1 MRFTV
6 QSKDLSTKARAGMI
20 EFQRGTVRTPFF
32 MPVATRGAIRA
43 LPLGDIETLGF
54 EMILANT
61 YHLYLKPGLDVLK
74 SAGGLHQFMN
84 FSRPIL
90 TDSGGFQVFSLSDL
104 CKITDDGVEFRS
116 HLDGSKHF
124 FSPEDVLEIQRI
136 IGSDV
141 MMVLDQCTAYPV
153 SEKESLEAMR
163 KTIDW
168 AEKSFRHYT
177 NTCDRDHQALFA
189 IVQGSVFPE
198 QRKECAQCLAGL
210 DFPGYAIGG
219 LSVGEPKEL
228 YREITSITTPML
240 PEHKPRYMMGV
251 GSPLEIL
258 YAIAEG
264 VDMFDC
270 VMPTRIARNGTLYTS
285 QGRITIKAA
294 YYEKDFSPVDPECD
308 CYVCKHFTKA
318 YMRHLF
324 KVGEIA
330 ALIYNTHHNL
340 AFMKH
345 FMDDIR
351 ASILN
356 GSFRETRAKWERVFR
371 TVGADGIEPPTLCL

>member
-6 QSKDLSTKARAGMI
+6 QSKDPSGKARAGII
-20 EFQRGTVRTPFF
+20 EFRRGVVHTPFF

-54 EMILANT
+54 EMMLANT
-61 YHLYLKPGLDVLK
+61 YHLYLKPGLEVLK
-74 SAGGLHQFMN
+74 SAGGLHTFMN
-84 FSRPIL
+84 FHNPVL

-104 CKITDDGVEFRS
+104 CKITESGVEFRS

-124 FSPEDVLEIQRI
+124 FSPLDVLEVQRV

-141 MMVLDQCTAYPV
+141 MMVLDQCTEYPV
-153 SEKESLEAMR
+153 SREESHAAMKRTIQWAKESLKYY
-163 KTIDW
+163 KTHFD
-168 AEKSFRHYT
+168 EES
-177 NTCDRDHQALFA
+177 QALFA

-198 QRKECAQCLAGL
+198 QRKECAEELALL
-210 DFPGYAIGG
+210 DFSGFAIGG

-228 YREITSITTPML
+228 YREMTSLTAPLL
-240 PEHKPRYMMGV
+240 PEHKPRYIMGV

-258 YAIAEG
+258 HAISEG

-270 VMPTRIARNGTLYTS
+270 VMPTRVARNGTLFTS
-285 QGRITIKAA
+285 QGRVTIKAA

-308 CYVCKHFTKA
+308 CYVCTTYTKA
-318 YMRHLF
+318 YLRHLF

-340 AFMKH
+340 AFMKR
-345 FMDDIR
+345 FMDEIR
-351 ASILN
+351 TSIVN
-356 GSFRETRAKWERVFR
+356 GTFSQTRAKWERAFER
-371 TVGADGIEPPTLCL
+371 GDE

>member
-1 MRFTV
+1 MRFIIEK
-6 QSKDLSTKARAGMI
+6 KDSYTHARAGI
-20 EFQRGTVRTPFF
+20 LQFQRGIVHTPVF

-43 LPLGDIETLGF
+43 LPLVDIEKLGF
-54 EMILANT
+54 EMILSNT
-61 YHLYLKPGLDVLK
+61 YHLYLKPGISVLK
-74 SAGGLHQFMN
+74 ESGGLHRFMN
-84 FSRPIL
+84 FHKPIL

-104 CKITDDGVEFRS
+104 CTITDDGVEFRS

-124 FSPEDVLEIQRI
+124 FSPEDVIEIQRI

-141 MMVLDQCTAYPV
+141 MMVLDECTEYPI
-153 SEKESLEAMR
+153 SEKDSLEAMR
-163 KTIDW
+163 RTVHW
-168 AEKSFRHYT
+168 AEKSFRHYSE
-177 NTCDRDHQALFA
+177 NFDKDEQALFA
-189 IVQGSVFPE
+189 IIQGSVFAE
-198 QRKECAQCLAGL
+198 QRKECALKLAEI
-210 DFPGYAIGG
+210 DFSGYAIGG

-228 YREITSITTPML
+228 YREMTSLTVPLL

-258 YAIAEG
+258 HAISEG

-285 QGRITIKAA
+285 QGRVTIKAA
-294 YYEKDFSPVDPECD
+294 YYEKDFSPPDPNCN
-308 CYVCKHFTKA
+308 CYVCQTYSKA
-318 YMRHLF
+318 YLRHLF

-351 ASILN
+351 KSICE
-356 GSFRETRAKWERVFR
+356 GTFQQTRQKWEHTFAA
-371 TVGADGIEPPTLCL
+371 GDE

>member
-1 MRFTV
+1 MYFTIEK
-6 QSKDLSTKARAGMI
+6 KDTSSNARAGI
-20 EFQRGTVRTPFF
+20 LEFPRGIVHTPFF

-43 LPLGDIETLGF
+43 LPLGDIEKLGF
-54 EMILANT
+54 EMMLSNT
-61 YHLYLKPGLDVLK
+61 YHLYLKPGLAVLK
-74 SAGGLHQFMN
+74 EAGGLHRFMN
-84 FSRPIL
+84 FHKPIL

-104 CKITDDGVEFRS
+104 CNISERGVEFRS

-124 FSPEDVLEIQRI
+124 FSPEDVLDIQRI

-141 MMVLDQCTAYPV
+141 MMVLDECSAYPV
-153 SEKESLEAMR
+153 SEDDSRAAMQR
-163 KTIDW
+163 TIRW
-168 AEKSFRHYT
+168 AEKSFQYYSD
-177 NTCDRDHQALFA
+177 NFDRNIQALFA

-198 QRKECAQCLAGL
+198 QRRECAESLSAI
-210 DFPGYAIGG
+210 DFSGFAIGG

-228 YREITSITTPML
+228 YRDITSLTAPLL

-251 GSPLEIL
+251 GSPLEIV
-258 YAIAEG
+258 YAISEG

-285 QGRITIKAA
+285 QGRVTIKAA

-308 CYVCKHFTKA
+308 CYVCTTYTKA
-318 YMRHLF
+318 YLRHLF

-340 AFMKH
+340 AFMKR

-351 ASILN
+351 ASICE
-356 GSFRETRAKWERVFR
+356 GTFRETRTKWERVFA
-371 TVGADGIEPPTLCL
+371 GGDE